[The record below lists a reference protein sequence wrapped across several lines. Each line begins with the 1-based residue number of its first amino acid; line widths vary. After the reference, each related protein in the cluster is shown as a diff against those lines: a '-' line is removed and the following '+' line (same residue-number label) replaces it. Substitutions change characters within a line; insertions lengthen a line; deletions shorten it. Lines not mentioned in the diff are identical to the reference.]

1 MFDNAIKE
9 SSYNVPQIDSK
20 FKDSSP
26 KMKKIKQL
34 SKMLSNVYKF

>member
-9 SSYNVPQIDSK
+9 NNYNVPQIDSK
-20 FKDSSP
+20 FKESSP